1 VNSYEQ
7 PAVIE
12 QRGERP
18 LSLYSRLDGP
28 ISHLTLLQR
37 GLLFAE
43 IAMIAYNDELE
54 VIQAAQ
60 VIGFPIVSFM
70 NNDGSQA
77 FCLRND
83 HDCVLACRGTEMSD
97 WNDIRADVNVGTVL
111 IETMGRVHRGFNR
124 EVDDIWPFCQK
135 EMHQHELP
143 FYFCGHSLGG
153 AMATICAA
161 RARGPMVHCQ
171 PKELFTYGSPRVGCK
186 KYISSF
192 ELHYYRFVNN
202 NDIVTRIPPAWMGYQ
217 HSGQEVYFNR
227 NGEIKQYGYLLKRRD
242 RWKAFLRGLLHRK
255 IDHLSDHSIQAYC
268 DHLLKAVRKELNEG
282 KQSKQDVIASGVS
295 QSS

>member
-1 VNSYEQ
+1 MNSYEQ

-28 ISHLTLLQR
+28 VSHLTLLQR

-60 VIGFPIVSFM
+60 AIGFPMVSFM

-135 EMHQHELP
+135 ELHLHELP

-161 RARGPMVHCQ
+161 RARGPLVRSQ

-227 NGEIKQYGYLLKRRD
+227 SGDIKQYGYLLKRRD

-295 QSS
+295 QKS